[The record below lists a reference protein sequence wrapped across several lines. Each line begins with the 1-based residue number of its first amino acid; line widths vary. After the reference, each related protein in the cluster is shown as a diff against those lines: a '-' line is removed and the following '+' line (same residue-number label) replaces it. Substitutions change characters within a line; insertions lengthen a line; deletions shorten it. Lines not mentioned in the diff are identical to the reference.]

1 MEKLKGKRKQVMTI
15 GGIVAAIVIVIF
27 GWYEWS
33 HVSTDNAQIQA
44 HTLML
49 SSKVSGIVMEV
60 LVNENDVVKEGQ
72 VLARIDSKDYNNSLR
87 QTEAELE
94 SAKVKFRDAETNY
107 HRMSE
112 LYKKSVVSRQ
122 QYDTAEATYRELN
135 KRVVAIQDQVAQAQ
149 LNASYT
155 EVKAPSNGVIARKSV
170 EPGMVIPVGQPLF
183 GFVDSSE
190 RWVVANFKET
200 EIAHIEKGKKVSI
213 DVDALPGKDFH
224 GEVESLSPSTGAVF
238 SLLPP
243 DNATG
248 NFTKVVQR
256 VPVKIKLLDLTP
268 DDIMKLQAGL
278 SANVTVRVR

>member
-1 MEKLKGKRKQVMTI
+1 MIVVGA
-15 GGIVAAIVIVIF
+15 VAAVVLVIF

-33 HVSTDNAQIQA
+33 HVSTDNAQVQA

-49 SSKVSGIVMEV
+49 SSKVSGIVTEV
-60 LVNENDVVKEGQ
+60 LVNENDSVKEGQ
-72 VLARIDSKDYNNSLR
+72 VLARIDSKDYSNSVN

-107 HRMSE
+107 RRMAE
-112 LYKKSVVSRQ
+112 LYKKNVVSRQ

-135 KRVVAIQDQVAQAQ
+135 KRVMAISAQVAQAK

-155 EVKAPSNGVIARKSV
+155 EIKAPSDGRIARKAV

-183 GFVDSSE
+183 GFVDSSL
-190 RWVVANFKET
+190 RWVTANFKET
-200 EIAHIEKGKKVSI
+200 EISNIAKGKPVKI
-213 DVDALPGKDFH
+213 EVDALPGREFH
-224 GEVESLSPSTGAVF
+224 GEVESMSPSTGAVF

-256 VPVKIKLLDLTP
+256 VPVRIKLLNLTP
-268 DDIMKLQAGL
+268 DDVERLQAGL